1 MSDQARSN
9 DDRPLSLQLDVHLD
23 RQPISGRLRTS
34 GGAEERFVGWL
45 GFVDA
50 LTRLHELQASAD
62 PATDESSPRG
72 LVPKNERSQSND
84 PQ

>member
-1 MSDQARSN
+1 
-9 DDRPLSLQLDVHLD
+9 
-23 RQPISGRLRTS
+23 
-34 GGAEERFVGWL
+34 
-45 GFVDA
+45 